1 MRSCV
6 VLQFGG
12 DAGEDFVDIIVE
24 GFALFLILL
33 DELHGLEDLFFFV
46 REAAEVEIVAACG
59 DLVYGVAL
67 GFGEVALEDFLTV
80 VPPCF
85 DGGRSARGAWAL
97 SC

>member
-6 VLQFGG
+6 FLQFGD
-12 DAGEDFVDIIVE
+12 DAGKDFIDIVVE

-46 REAAEVEIVAACG
+46 REAAEVEIVTTCS

-67 GFGEVALEDFLTV
+67 GFGEVPLEDFLTV
-80 VPPCF
+80 
-85 DGGRSARGAWAL
+85 
-97 SC
+97 